1 MLLFVSSPARAPET
15 AVQVAAQGRAAPKR
29 PRRKL
34 AKKSSTFLDKSS
46 LKRRN
51 LRGKAIPWVE
61 AFRFETREDYED
73 SAVYK
78 DKISTM
84 KTRDKG
90 GRPYKVFYCVYSR
103 KTGYTPCPYALR
115 VTHTLEGEVV
125 VEEISVEHAGSSH
138 NDHSRSENERK
149 TVDYSKAD
157 KRIKELLE
165 VDCRTRNII
174 ADLRLKELIHPSPTK
189 HQISAK
195 IQRIRDKLKLSAKK
209 ITVEELKTFITDKKK
224 IPEDPSTPFIVLD
237 FVETNP
243 EVRFGFLISSKKLID
258 QHLRN
263 QQGRWTLA
271 VDFTYKVIIITFS
284 PLYYV
289 FSSFFGPK
297 MYVFAPKIYVFAQKC
312 TFMAQILTF
321 LAQIFIF
328 CIIYGLIFILGFHR
342 GREAVDGGNP
352 VREEVR
358 PGRHRCVLPR
368 NGGRV
373 PDGLR
378 VDRQQRHRF
387 SDQPDGR
394 RRRRDAQRSVDSLAQ
409 RCSSHVQLAPEESQ

>member
-78 DKISTM
+78 DKISNM

-90 GRPYKVFYCVYSR
+90 RRPYKVFYCVYSR

-125 VEEISVEHAGSSH
+125 VEEISVEHEGSDH
-138 NDHSRSENERK
+138 NDHSRSENLERK
-149 TVDYSKAD
+149 TFDYSKAD

-174 ADLRLKELIHPSPTK
+174 ADLRNKDLIHPSTTK
-189 HQISAK
+189 HQIQQK

-209 ITVEELKTFITDKKK
+209 MTVEELKTFITDKKK

-237 FVETNP
+237 FIETNP

-289 FSSFFGPK
+289 FSPFL
-297 MYVFAPKIYVFAQKC
+297 AQKC
-312 TFMAQILTF
+312 PQPER
-321 LAQIFIF
+321 
-328 CIIYGLIFILGFHR
+328 GLHQL
-342 GREAVDGGNP
+342 
-352 VREEVR
+352 
-358 PGRHRCVLPR
+358 
-368 NGGRV
+368 
-373 PDGLR
+373 
-378 VDRQQRHRF
+378 Q
-387 SDQPDGR
+387 R
-394 RRRRDAQRSVDSLAQ
+394 RRYWPQVLY
-409 RCSSHVQLAPEESQ
+409 

>member
-103 KTGYTPCPYALR
+103 KTGYRSCPYALR

-174 ADLRLKELIHPSPTK
+174 ADLRLKELIHPSTTK

-297 MYVFAPKIYVFAQKC
+297 MYVFAPKIYVFAPKMYVYGPNINVFGPNIYILYY
-312 TFMAQILTF
+312 FM
-321 LAQIFIF
+321 
-328 CIIYGLIFILGFHR
+328 
-342 GREAVDGGNP
+342 D
-352 VREEVR
+352 
-358 PGRHRCVLPR
+358 
-368 NGGRV
+368 
-373 PDGLR
+373 
-378 VDRQQRHRF
+378 
-387 SDQPDGR
+387 
-394 RRRRDAQRSVDSLAQ
+394 
-409 RCSSHVQLAPEESQ
+409 

>member
-15 AVQVAAQGRAAPKR
+15 AFQVAAQGRAAPKR

-103 KTGYTPCPYALR
+103 KTGYRSCPYALR

-174 ADLRLKELIHPSPTK
+174 ADLRL
-189 HQISAK
+189 
-195 IQRIRDKLKLSAKK
+195 
-209 ITVEELKTFITDKKK
+209 
-224 IPEDPSTPFIVLD
+224 
-237 FVETNP
+237 
-243 EVRFGFLISSKKLID
+243 
-258 QHLRN
+258 
-263 QQGRWTLA
+263 
-271 VDFTYKVIIITFS
+271 
-284 PLYYV
+284 
-289 FSSFFGPK
+289 
-297 MYVFAPKIYVFAQKC
+297 
-312 TFMAQILTF
+312 
-321 LAQIFIF
+321 
-328 CIIYGLIFILGFHR
+328 
-342 GREAVDGGNP
+342 
-352 VREEVR
+352 
-358 PGRHRCVLPR
+358 
-368 NGGRV
+368 
-373 PDGLR
+373 
-378 VDRQQRHRF
+378 
-387 SDQPDGR
+387 
-394 RRRRDAQRSVDSLAQ
+394 
-409 RCSSHVQLAPEESQ
+409 